1 MKIGLGIGEIALGQ
15 LDGMKVGLPAMIA
28 EAQRAEADGFSS
40 VWLANING
48 FDALTA
54 LTVLGRETARIS
66 LGSGVVPT
74 FPRHPFAMAQQ
85 AMSAQAATGNRLLLG
100 IGLSHK
106 VVIENMLGLSW
117 DKPFSHMREYLAVLA
132 PLIHKGRV
140 EHRGELYRVNTMLKV
155 NGAQPCPILVAAL
168 APKMLALAGQVAD
181 GTVTWMAGPKTV
193 RDHVAPRIEAAARE
207 AGRPKPRVIVLLP
220 IAVCDDPAAA
230 REAAAKRY
238 AVYGNLPSYRA
249 MLDREG
255 AQGPA
260 DVAVVGDEAA
270 VARQLDELKQAGATD
285 FVASPFPVG
294 ADKPA
299 SIERTR
305 AALVDYLARTPDAAA

>member
-1 MKIGLGIGEIALGQ
+1 MKIGIGIGEIALGQ
-15 LDGMKVGLPAMIA
+15 LEGMQLGLPALTA
-28 EAQRAEADGFSS
+28 EAQRAERDGFSS
-40 VWLANING
+40 VWVANING

-54 LTVLGRETARIS
+54 LAVLGQKTEKIA

-132 PLIHKGRV
+132 PLIRQGRV
-140 EHRGELYRVNTMLKV
+140 EFRGEEYKVNTMLKV
-155 NGAQPCPILVAAL
+155 NGAEPCPILVAAL
-168 APKMLALAGQVAD
+168 APKMLALTGQVAD
-181 GTVTWMAGPKTV
+181 GTVTWMTGPKTV
-193 RDHVAPRIEAAARE
+193 RDHVVPRITEAASE
-207 AGRPKPRVIVLLP
+207 AGRPKPRVVVLLP
-220 IAVCDDPAAA
+220 VAVTEDVDAA
-230 REAAAKRY
+230 RQAAAKRY
-238 AVYGNLPSYRA
+238 AVYGSLPSYRA

-255 AQGPA
+255 AKGPD
-260 DVAVVGDEAA
+260 DVAITGDEAT
-270 VARQLDELKQAGATD
+270 VGQKLDELRQAGATD

-294 ADKPA
+294 KDSQA
-299 SIERTR
+299 SVERTR
-305 AALVDYLARTPDAAA
+305 AALIAYMKR

>member
-1 MKIGLGIGEIALGQ
+1 MKIGIGIGEIALGQ
-15 LDGMKVGLPAMIA
+15 LDGMKLGLPALIA
-28 EAQRAEADGFSS
+28 EAQRAERDGFSS

-54 LTVLGRETARIS
+54 LAVLGQQTEKIA

-74 FPRHPFAMAQQ
+74 YPRHPFALAQQ
-85 AMSAQAATGNRLLLG
+85 AMSTQAATGNRLLLG

-117 DKPFSHMREYLAVLA
+117 DKPLSHMREYLAVLA

-140 EHRGELYRVNTMLKV
+140 EFRGQEFQVNTMLKV
-155 NGAQPCPILVAAL
+155 NGAEPCPILVAAL

-181 GTVTWMAGPKTV
+181 GTVTWMTGPKTL
-193 RDHVAPRIEAAARE
+193 REHVVPRIDAAANE
-207 AGRPKPRVIVLLP
+207 AGRPKPRVVAMLP
-220 IAVCDDPAAA
+220 VAVGDDVDAA
-230 REAAAKRY
+230 RAAAAKRY
-238 AVYGNLPSYRA
+238 AVYGSLPSYRA

-260 DVAVVGDEAA
+260 DVALVGDEAA
-270 VARQLDELKQAGATD
+270 LARQLDELAQAGATD
-285 FVASPFPVG
+285 FVAAPFPVG
-294 ADKPA
+294 EDKAA

-305 AALVDYLARTPDAAA
+305 AALRAYIER